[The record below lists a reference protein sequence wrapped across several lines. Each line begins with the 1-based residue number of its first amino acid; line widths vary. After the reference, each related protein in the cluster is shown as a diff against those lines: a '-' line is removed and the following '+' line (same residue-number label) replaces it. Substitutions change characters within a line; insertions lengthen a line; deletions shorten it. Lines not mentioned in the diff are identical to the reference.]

1 MLPGIKYIASEGCA
15 FQSDFE
21 EWGISACAAM
31 CRSEMQL
38 ASLVIYP
45 WRCSDWKKKA
55 TQKKSNEFLLVL
67 MMSLNVSLK
76 FNDWVED

>member
-45 WRCSDWKKKA
+45 WRRSDWKKK
-55 TQKKSNEFLLVL
+55 QPKKKVMNF
-67 MMSLNVSLK
+67 
-76 FNDWVED
+76 FWF